1 MEEAIHDSLKIPQN
15 KLVRDRIP
23 EIIRQAGRDFG
34 VETMKEE
41 EFRQALRTKLVEEA
55 QEAAAATG
63 ADLVTE
69 LADLCEVMN
78 ALMAV
83 YGIDRETVLK
93 EQQQRQIERGGF
105 SRRIKLLWSG
115 AD

>member
-1 MEEAIHDSLKIPQN
+1 MRQTYN

-23 EIIRQAGRDFG
+23 EIIQAAGREYA
-34 VETMKEE
+34 VEIMKEE
-41 EFRQALRTKLVEEA
+41 EFHQALRAKLVEEA
-55 QEAAAATG
+55 QEAAAATD
-63 ADLVTE
+63 ANLVTE
-69 LADLCEVMN
+69 LADLCEVMD

-83 YGIDRETVLK
+83 YRIDRETVLK
-93 EQQQRQIERGGF
+93 EQQRRQIERGGF

>member
-1 MEEAIHDSLKIPQN
+1 ME
-15 KLVRDRIP
+15 
-23 EIIRQAGRDFG
+23 
-34 VETMKEE
+34 EE

-55 QEAAAATG
+55 QEAAAATD

-69 LADLCEVMN
+69 LADLCEVMD

-83 YGIDRETVLK
+83 HGIDREIVLK
-93 EQQQRQIERGGF
+93 EQQRRQLERGGF

>member
-1 MEEAIHDSLKIPQN
+1 MEKPIQHSSRIVQN

-23 EIIRQAGRDFG
+23 EVIRQSGRECG
-34 VETMKEE
+34 VEVMEEE
-41 EFRQALRTKLVEEA
+41 EFRQALRAKLVEEA
-55 QEAAAATG
+55 QEAAATD

-69 LADLCEVMN
+69 LADLCEVID

>member
-1 MEEAIHDSLKIPQN
+1 MFFN
-15 KLVRDRIP
+15 RKLVRDRIP
-23 EIIRQAGRDFG
+23 EIIRQSGRECG
-34 VETMKEE
+34 VEAMDEE
-41 EFRQALRTKLVEEA
+41 EFRQALRAKLVEEA
-55 QEAAAATG
+55 QEAAVATG

-69 LADLCEVMN
+69 LADLYEVVDT
-78 ALMAV
+78 LMAV

-93 EQQQRQIERGGF
+93 EQQRRQMERGGF